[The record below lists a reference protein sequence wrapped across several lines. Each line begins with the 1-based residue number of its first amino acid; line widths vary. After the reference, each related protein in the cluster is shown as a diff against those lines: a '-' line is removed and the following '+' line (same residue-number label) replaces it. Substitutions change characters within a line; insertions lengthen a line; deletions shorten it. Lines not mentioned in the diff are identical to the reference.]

1 MPPLPRV
8 APVLNKRGGSSG
20 DLHGNTKTNPKTWGA
35 LEAKSAGIT
44 AALFY
49 GFMSVASVF
58 LNKAIFEVWKYRYPA
73 SLVAG
78 QTIFTVCAIA
88 TLTKINVI
96 RIGKFNYA
104 HFRRVFP
111 VAAVFQLK
119 LVLDMSALVLVNI
132 PMYGVLKSS
141 TTPFVML
148 LDYALRSRVPASR
161 VQMAVW
167 LTTMGGFVAGCG
179 DFTFDPLGY
188 ALALA
193 SAMCTACY
201 VVLVGKIGDELQLDS
216 FTLLLYNSLWSTPLS
231 LALMVVTGEF
241 TGVTAYP
248 HMGEKA
254 FLLAFATSCGSA
266 FILNYATYVCT
277 QINDA
282 LTTSVVGRT
291 KSVVQGVGGLFAFKV
306 KTGVVNISGL
316 LLNSLGICWYA
327 YERYVDER
335 RRNNVRRGVTKLG
348 QMNHVSDSFI
358 TRNESQLTLSPKVV
372 RHDNDAVGPSA
383 GSLER
388 RNQDG
393 GGAGVGGQNGGHF
406 AVVVDGGK
414 SAGGSPYR

>member
-1 MPPLPRV
+1 M
-8 APVLNKRGGSSG
+8 LNKRGGSSG

-179 DFTFDPLGY
+179 DFTFESARLRARARLGDVHRVLRRPRRQDRGRIT
-188 ALALA
+188 AGLVHA
-193 SAMCTACY
+193 SAVQLA
-201 VVLVGKIGDELQLDS
+201 VVDA
-216 FTLLLYNSLWSTPLS
+216 TL
-231 LALMVVTGEF
+231 AG
-241 TGVTAYP
+241 A
-248 HMGEKA
+248 
-254 FLLAFATSCGSA
+254 
-266 FILNYATYVCT
+266 
-277 QINDA
+277 D
-282 LTTSVVGRT
+282 
-291 KSVVQGVGGLFAFKV
+291 GGH
-306 KTGVVNISGL
+306 
-316 LLNSLGICWYA
+316 
-327 YERYVDER
+327 
-335 RRNNVRRGVTKLG
+335 RGVHRGDGVPAHGRKG
-348 QMNHVSDSFI
+348 VFC
-358 TRNESQLTLSPKVV
+358 SPS
-372 RHDNDAVGPSA
+372 P
-383 GSLER
+383 R
-388 RNQDG
+388 R
-393 GGAGVGGQNGGHF
+393 A
-406 AVVVDGGK
+406 AAR
-414 SAGGSPYR
+414 SS